1 MLREIQKKS
10 CEAAFI
16 SILQTDLYW
25 GIITLTCQLMNI
37 LHSLTK
43 KNDLLRPRYFM
54 FNPEK

>member
-25 GIITLTCQLMNI
+25 GIITCHLMKI
-37 LHSLTK
+37 LHSLK
-43 KNDLLRPRYFM
+43 KTIIY
-54 FNPEK
+54 